1 MQKVDKCSTDDGS
14 SMLLLLL
21 LLLMLGAPKTQ
32 LNS

>member
-14 SMLLLLL
+14 SSMLLLL